1 MSPIRLPVEPLILT
15 HCGKLGDFVYA
26 WPIAAWLH
34 RQTGRKIHWV
44 LPRGFGPFRRLESLL
59 LLQEFSAQLTL
70 ADLPVRCFG
79 CGGQPY
85 RFNPGDYGVPGD
97 YFNLGFRWW
106 PNKFVTPYQA
116 EEHGL
121 GWDADWVLDLQLEG
135 SKGRASAQSPG
146 PETGIEAMVAT
157 EQAAI
162 PAAPSARLDLSR
174 DVLFNV
180 RRMAAA
186 RERHCFFS
194 GMAAMLYFA
203 RLPFI
208 LYREPWQPRI
218 EYYFP
223 DRTRYELRQLKVGR
237 PPPDIKQ
244 EEWITR
250 WLVLRERCKLMF
262 SRTAPPRGSF
272 KLRTRTGSP
281 ARG

>member
-1 MSPIRLPVEPLILT
+1 VSPRLNPLILT

-70 ADLPVRCFG
+70 VDFPVRCFG

-85 RFNPGDYGVPGD
+85 HFNPADYGVPGE

-106 PNKFVTPYQA
+106 PDKFVTPYQA

-121 GWDADWVLDLQLEG
+121 GWDADWVLDLQSDS
-135 SKGRASAQSPG
+135 SKDRASEQSPG
-146 PETGIEAMVAT
+146 PESGIEAMVAT

-162 PAAPSARLDLSR
+162 PATPSARLDLSR

-194 GMAAMLYFA
+194 GMAAILYFA

-223 DRTRYELRQLKVGR
+223 DRARYELRELPVGC

-244 EEWITR
+244 EEWLTR
-250 WLVLRERCKLMF
+250 WVVLRERCKLMF
-262 SRTAPPRGSF
+262 SRAAHQQASI
-272 KLRTRTGSP
+272 KLRTKAGSR
-281 ARG
+281 ACD